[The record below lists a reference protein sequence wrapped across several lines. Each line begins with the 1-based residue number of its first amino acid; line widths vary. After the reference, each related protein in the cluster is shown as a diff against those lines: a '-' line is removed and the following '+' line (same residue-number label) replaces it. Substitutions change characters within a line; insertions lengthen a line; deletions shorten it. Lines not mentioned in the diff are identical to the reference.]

1 MEAIFEMDTHELK
14 ISNQVYN
21 LMNMRQFH
29 IFSIKPELDI
39 RLFVDFF
46 VFTCFYWCL
55 HDVHIRLF
63 CRLQQQNF
71 KSTLG
76 INWLKTGKFTEINK

>member
-39 RLFVDFF
+39 RLFVDFCA
-46 VFTCFYWCL
+46 FTCFYQL
-55 HDVHIRLF
+55 VHNVLIKLF
-63 CRLQQQNF
+63 CRSQQNSF
-71 KSTLG
+71 MSTSCK
-76 INWLKTGKFTEINK
+76 NW